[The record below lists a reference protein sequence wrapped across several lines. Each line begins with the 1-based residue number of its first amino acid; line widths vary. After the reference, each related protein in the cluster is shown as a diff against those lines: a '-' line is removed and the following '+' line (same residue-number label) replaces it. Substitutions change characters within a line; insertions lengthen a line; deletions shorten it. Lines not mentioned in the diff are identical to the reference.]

1 VTLMRGRVYE
11 AVISENVGKKL
22 YLVVSNNQ
30 RNQALG
36 SALVVR
42 LTTSP
47 KPPIP
52 SVVDLPDTEQF
63 SARIVCDDIEDMY
76 ESEVINSAGALS
88 PAAMRL
94 VDQGLKAALDLD

>member
-1 VTLMRGRVYE
+1 MTLIRGRVYE

-22 YLVVSNNQ
+22 YLIVSNNQ

-76 ESEVINSAGALS
+76 ESEVIKNAGALS

-94 VDQGLKAALDLD
+94 VDQGLEAALGLD

>member
-1 VTLMRGRVYE
+1 MTLVRGRVYE

-30 RNQALG
+30 RNQALR

-76 ESEVINSAGALS
+76 DSEVVKSAGALS
-88 PAAMRL
+88 PAAMSL
-94 VDQGLKAALDLD
+94 VDEGLKAALDLE

>member
-1 VTLMRGRVYE
+1 M
-11 AVISENVGKKL
+11 KKL

-36 SALVVR
+36 AALVVR

-47 KPPIP
+47 KPPIR

-63 SARIVCDDIEDMY
+63 SARIMCDDIEDMY
-76 ESEVINSAGALS
+76 ESEVVKSAGTLS